1 MITSSDILARVRRV
15 ELRTSKLANDLM
27 VGAYHS
33 QFKGRGMDFE
43 ELREY
48 VPGDDVRTIDWNVT
62 ARMRRPFV
70 KLHRE
75 ERELSVVLVLDIS
88 ASGDFGSAERTKR
101 ELATE
106 IAGTLAF
113 SAMRN
118 GDKVGLLLFS
128 DEVELFLPP
137 RKGRRHLLRV
147 IREALVHRPRR
158 KGTNIRTALSFLNH
172 VVRRRSIV
180 FLLSDFLHS
189 FGSGDAHRDIFQ
201 EIGRTNARHDLVCV
215 QLQDERERALPESG
229 MLVVEDLE
237 TGEVMEVDSTRE
249 AVRAAFAAG
258 AAQMQAEMD
267 RALMQSGVDIIRLG
281 AADDYAALMQHFFE
295 HRRRR

>member
-1 MITSSDILARVRRV
+1 MPATTSEILAHVRRV

-75 ERELSVVLVLDIS
+75 ERELSVLLVLDVS
-88 ASGDFGSAERTKR
+88 ASGDFGSTQRTKR
-101 ELATE
+101 EVAAE

-113 SAMRN
+113 SAIRN

-137 RKGRRHLLRV
+137 KKGRRHLLRV
-147 IREALVHRPRR
+147 IREALIQDR
-158 KGTNIRTALSFLNH
+158 KS
-172 VVRRRSIV
+172 VV
-180 FLLSDFLHS
+180 
-189 FGSGDAHRDIFQ
+189 
-201 EIGRTNARHDLVCV
+201 
-215 QLQDERERALPESG
+215 
-229 MLVVEDLE
+229 
-237 TGEVMEVDSTRE
+237 
-249 AVRAAFAAG
+249 
-258 AAQMQAEMD
+258 
-267 RALMQSGVDIIRLG
+267 
-281 AADDYAALMQHFFE
+281 
-295 HRRRR
+295 